1 MKFVLMLCL
10 GLVNGFNLNPL
21 KFSVNSDFGNVRII
35 QSYDKK
41 QNNSIIFIPANINTN
56 MPSEIYNNFLHNLAE
71 KDSKIYIPDNDYN
84 KIVSLSNNI
93 LKNDKNLIVVAHSNG
108 AKNAINLCKDNNN
121 IRQLVLIDPLDIGT
135 QEKNSILDNMNFDIL
150 EKFKSNNEID
160 DIKTILNDIKKLVSE
175 SNDND
180 IQINVSNLNE
190 VKKCLILKT
199 QKSNNWKLFP
209 TVPPINK
216 LEMDVTSLDIDNNEI
231 VNIESYGHF
240 DIMDSVWADTFH
252 KFVSEGSK
260 DRSPYNIDKYHK
272 YLSDKI
278 IDYNDDEDF

>member
-1 MKFVLMLCL
+1 MQDY
-10 GLVNGFNLNPL
+10 P
-21 KFSVNSDFGNVRII
+21 
-35 QSYDKK
+35 
-41 QNNSIIFIPANINTN
+41 
-56 MPSEIYNNFLHNLAE
+56 
-71 KDSKIYIPDNDYN
+71 KDCIKMT
-84 KIVSLSNNI
+84 
-93 LKNDKNLIVVAHSNG
+93 
-108 AKNAINLCKDNNN
+108 
-121 IRQLVLIDPLDIGT
+121 LIDDSSKYQLKT
-135 QEKNSILDNMNFDIL
+135 EETS
-150 EKFKSNNEID
+150 FK
-160 DIKTILNDIKKLVSE
+160 IKKIRNLKRMYMAYNRFIAFSE

-278 IDYNDDEDF
+278 IDYNDDEEF